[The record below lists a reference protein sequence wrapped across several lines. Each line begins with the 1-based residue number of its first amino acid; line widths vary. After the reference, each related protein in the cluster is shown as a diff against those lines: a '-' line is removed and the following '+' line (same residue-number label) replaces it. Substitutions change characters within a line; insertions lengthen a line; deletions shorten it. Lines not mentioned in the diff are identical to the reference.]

1 MKRLLL
7 TPLLLTVAC
16 ASAPPPPP
24 PARPAPPPPTAP
36 SGPTRTDFKVIAG
49 KLMKRCVAGGWINTW
64 RSQQADI
71 DAARPKIFLAEF
83 EDKTGQGLDSTYL
96 HRTLEQKMRLSG
108 VYEMV
113 PEADGAHFIGKG
125 KLLRMAERGK
135 GGARI
140 SVYTA
145 VLDLVDPATSKV
157 AYTCEATVEGEM

>member
-7 TPLLLTVAC
+7 LPVLLSAAC
-16 ASAPPPPP
+16 ASTPPPPPPP
-24 PARPAPPPPTAP
+24 PAAPPPTAP
-36 SGPTRTDFKVIAG
+36 SGPTRTDFKEIAG

-64 RSQQADI
+64 RSQQANI
-71 DAARPKIFLAEF
+71 DAARPKIHLAEF
-83 EDKTGQGLDSTYL
+83 EDKTGQDLDSTYL

-108 VYEMV
+108 VYDMQ
-113 PEADGAHFIGKG
+113 PEAEGADFIGKG

-135 GGARI
+135 GGARF

-145 VLDLVDPATSKV
+145 VLDLVDPASGKV